1 VKVWQFSEQAYHPA
15 FDVPGS
21 MRVTLPSRHCDPAV
35 AGTLLNRY
43 LDEYMLADELG
54 YNIMVNEHHAAAT
67 CMSTSCM
74 TTLAI
79 LARQTRNAR
88 LLALGIP
95 IANRSNPIRVAEEIA
110 MVDVLSG
117 GRLEVGMVKGAAYE
131 VFMSNRLPARFN
143 DRFWEAHELITE
155 ALRNS
160 GDNFSWDSENY
171 QYRAISLWPR
181 PLQQPTPP
189 IWMTSSSAFSSIE
202 HAKYDY
208 TCATFLSG
216 AVARSVFDGYRKAY
230 LEVHGRPAPDK
241 RLAYLGVVAVAGDR
255 GSAYERAEHMKAYF
269 TTAARL
275 DAQFRNPPGFNPVKA
290 NVKMLQAGPN
300 AVRPRLRNGAPL
312 PSDATIDQYIDAG
325 LMFVGTPDEVYQQ
338 LKQFYSDVGGF
349 GNLLMMG
356 QAGTLSHE
364 DTVDNLTLFA
374 RQVMPRLQELSVDTP
389 EVRYEAFA

>member
-1 VKVWQFSEQAYHPA
+1 
-15 FDVPGS
+15 
-21 MRVTLPSRHCDPAV
+21 
-35 AGTLLNRY
+35 
-43 LDEYMLADELG
+43 
-54 YNIMVNEHHAAAT
+54 
-67 CMSTSCM
+67 
-74 TTLAI
+74 
-79 LARQTRNAR
+79 
-88 LLALGIP
+88 
-95 IANRSNPIRVAEEIA
+95 
-110 MVDVLSG
+110 
-117 GRLEVGMVKGAAYE
+117 
-131 VFMSNRLPARFN
+131 
-143 DRFWEAHELITE
+143 
-155 ALRNS
+155 
-160 GDNFSWDSENY
+160 
-171 QYRAISLWPR
+171 
-181 PLQQPTPP
+181 
-189 IWMTSSSAFSSIE
+189 
-202 HAKYDY
+202 
-208 TCATFLSG
+208 
-216 AVARSVFDGYRKAY
+216 VFDGYRKAY

>member
-1 VKVWQFSEQAYHPA
+1 MKVWQFSEQAYHPA
-15 FDVPGS
+15 FEVPGA
-21 MRVTLPSRHCDPAV
+21 MRVTLPSYHCDPAE
-35 AGTLLNRY
+35 AGALLNRY
-43 LDEYMLADELG
+43 LDEYVLADELG

-110 MVDVLSG
+110 MVDTISG

-131 VFMSNRLPARFN
+131 VFMSNRLPARFL
-143 DRFWEAHELITE
+143 DRFWEAHDLIIE
-155 ALRNS
+155 ALRNR
-160 GDNFSWDSENY
+160 GENFSWDSENY
-171 QYRAISLWPR
+171 HYRTVSLWPR

-189 IWMTSSSAFSSIE
+189 IWMTASSAYSAAE
-202 HAKYDY
+202 HAKLDY

-216 AVARSVFDGYRKAY
+216 AVARGVFDGYRKTY
-230 LEVHGRPAPDK
+230 QETHGRAPSES
-241 RLAYLGVVAVAGDR
+241 RLAYLAVVSTAADR
-255 GSAYERAEHMKAYF
+255 ETAFRRAEQMKAYF
-269 TTAARL
+269 STAARL
-275 DAQFRNPPGFNPVKA
+275 DPQFRNPGGFNPIKA
-290 NVKMLQAGPN
+290 NVKMMQSGPG
-300 AVRPRLRNGAPL
+300 AIRPRMRNGTPL
-312 PSDATIDQYIDAG
+312 PSDPSIEQYIDAG
-325 LMFVGTPDEVYQQ
+325 LMFVGTPDEVFEQI
-338 LKQFYSDVGGF
+338 KQFYAEVGGF

-364 DTVDNLTLFA
+364 DTVDNLTLFS
-374 RQVMPRLQELSVDTP
+374 REVMPRLQELSADMP

>member
-1 VKVWQFSEQAYHPA
+1 MKVWQFSEQAYHPA
-15 FDVPGS
+15 FDVPGP
-21 MRVTLPSRHCDPAV
+21 MRVTLPSYHCDPAV

-43 LDEYMLADELG
+43 LDEYVLADELG

-79 LARQTRNAR
+79 LARQTRKAR

-143 DRFWEAHELITE
+143 ERFWEAHDLIME
-155 ALRNS
+155 ALRNR
-160 GDNFSWDSENY
+160 GENFSWTSENY
-171 QYRAISLWPR
+171 HYRVVSLWPR

-189 IWMTSSSAFSSIE
+189 IWMTAASPFSAVE
-202 HAKYDY
+202 HAKFGY

-216 AVARSVFDGYRKAY
+216 AVARSVFDAYRKAY
-230 LEVHGRPAPDK
+230 QETHGQPAPTE

-255 GSAYERAEHMKAYF
+255 KTAFERAEHMKAYF

-275 DAQFRNPPGFNPVKA
+275 DPQFRNPPGFNHIKA
-290 NVKMLQAGPN
+290 NVKMMQAGPE
-300 AVRPRLRNGAPL
+300 AVRPRLRNGSPL
-312 PSDATIDQYIDAG
+312 PPDPTIEQYIDAG
-325 LMFVGTPDEVYQQ
+325 LMFVGTPDDVYQQ
-338 LKQFYSDVGGF
+338 IRQFYVDVGGF

-356 QAGTLSHE
+356 QAGTISHE
-364 DTVDNLTLFA
+364 DTVDNLTLFSKE
-374 RQVMPRLQELSVDTP
+374 VMPRLKDISLDAP

>member
-1 VKVWQFSEQAYHPA
+1 MKVWQFSEQAYHPA
-15 FDVPGS
+15 FDVPGP
-21 MRVTLPSRHCDPAV
+21 MRVTLSARHCDPAI
-35 AGTLLNRY
+35 AGKLLNRY
-43 LDEYMLADELG
+43 LDEYILADELG

-67 CMSTSCM
+67 CMSTSCL

-79 LARQTRNAR
+79 LARQTRKAR

-95 IANRSNPIRVAEEIA
+95 IGNRSNPVRVAEEIA
-110 MVDVLSG
+110 MVDLLSG

-143 DRFWEAHELITE
+143 ERFWEAHDLIME
-155 ALRNS
+155 ALRNT

-171 QYRAISLWPR
+171 HYRTVSLWPR

-189 IWMTSSSAFSSIE
+189 IWMTSSSAFSSVE
-202 HAKYDY
+202 HAKLDY

-216 AVARSVFDGYRKAY
+216 AVARSVFEGYRKAY
-230 LEVHGRPAPDK
+230 LEAHGRPAPEQ

-255 GSAYERAEHMKAYF
+255 KTAFERAEQMKAYF

-275 DAQFRNPPGFNPVKA
+275 DPQFRNPPGFNPVKA
-290 NVKMLQAGPN
+290 NVKMMQSGPS

-312 PSDATIDQYIDAG
+312 PSDATIEQYIDAG
-325 LMFVGTPDEVYQQ
+325 LMFVGTPDDVYQQ
-338 LKQFYSDVGGF
+338 LKQFYVDVGGF

-356 QAGTLSHE
+356 QAGTISHA
-364 DTVDNLTLFA
+364 DTVDNLKMFA
-374 RQVMPRLQELSVDTP
+374 QDVMPRLHELSVDAP
-389 EVRYEAFA
+389 DVRYEAFA